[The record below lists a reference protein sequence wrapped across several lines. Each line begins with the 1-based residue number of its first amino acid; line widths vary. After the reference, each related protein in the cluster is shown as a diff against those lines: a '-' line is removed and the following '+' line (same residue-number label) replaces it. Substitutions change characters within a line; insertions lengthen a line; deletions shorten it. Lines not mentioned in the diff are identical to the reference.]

1 MYAANYS
8 LVFPCQSNDLAM
20 GTSEHARDMFTTCVA
35 SLRELNDFAL
45 ITVVDD
51 QFTIYVRWI
60 SWLA

>member
-1 MYAANYS
+1 M
-8 LVFPCQSNDLAM
+8 Q
-20 GTSEHARDMFTTCVA
+20 RDMFTTCVA
-35 SLRELNDFAL
+35 YMSLRELNDFAL